1 MRRSPPPHGSP
12 RVSAVPRPTGGS
24 AGTDC
29 HGGRRPPALLTAPP
43 GDGPPVPPVA
53 GYSRRPGRIGA
64 RARGR
69 PPGRRRR
76 SKSHLWL
83 LRPTRPW
90 EPRRPDPS
98 GDDDR
103 YPRCAAPVAF
113 PEQRVPGEARGA
125 RRRRGSRRSSR
136 SVVASPTGRSE
147 PVWCGSPL
155 QAAPARARGAP
166 RACSAPRRGFHPRS
180 RSGHPAGSCDSSRR

>member
-29 HGGRRPPALLTAPP
+29 HGGRRPPALLAAPP

-76 SKSHLWL
+76 SKPHLWL

-103 YPRCAAPVAF
+103 YPRCATADGT
-113 PEQRVPGEARGA
+113 RVTSRPGVLQ
-125 RRRRGSRRSSR
+125 SSR

-166 RACSAPRRGFHPRS
+166 RACSGPRRGFHPRS